1 MARLNNNV
9 LRTIAAVSVIG
20 ISATTAAPANALPA
34 LPDPG
39 EIIAGWQRNVE
50 NLTKRFD
57 RAETN
62 DLVAQAQRDI
72 EAFLA
77 AAMPNDQAQSSQTVA
92 QNIAATLDQL
102 GGVMNQPSEN
112 QHSKNQQ
119 FGFVGAP
126 DTQRFIDTLK
136 ANADD
141 LGSMMLS
148 VVKSEDTADD
158 AEITM
163 LIQKKDGSTVV
174 NVLDNLP
181 AKTADALAAKLYEL
195 ADQVAAHGTGRS
207 NDVPTADL
215 VAGLDQARLTSTAAQ
230 AAAAGNQPVLDAAS
244 AQMDDTTRAENTANT
259 DAARNTQLVTVTVNF
274 AGDEPTVTTAVSD
287 GATTR
292 TVTTDDAGAAQDGLV
307 RALRDVTGS
316 DAVGSDSAGSDT
328 AGSEPAPD
336 TLLESVADVVNPS
349 SGRGSLSEAMRDALA
364 KLERGEAVDLSTFSV
379 ADLQS
384 LLDRVSSSRS
394 GVAPA
399 TTTPGTAPADTVKD
413 STAQDGASQDG
424 TVVVT
429 VAIDGTDTRE
439 VEVNVAVK
447 GDGADATGTSSATD
461 TPAGAAVT
469 TTVTVTVPAGAK
481 LTSTVPS
488 SVAEPAVSDPD
499 ADARASAAL
508 TSAVMAQAQQLNAQA
523 TAEPV
528 SDAGSGAGTGSD
540 SAGTGSADAYQ
551 QSGSAQAGT
560 SATDTDTA
568 STSSAATATVQPS
581 ATATSS
587 AAPTAAPTAQEDLA
601 VTGSDSSTLMKVL
614 LGLGV
619 LALIAAA
626 GGVWT
631 VQRDRRREFE
641 GGQ

>member
-20 ISATTAAPANALPA
+20 ISASTAAPANALPA

-39 EIIAGWQRNVE
+39 EIIAGWQRNVD

-57 RAETN
+57 KVEAN
-62 DLVAQAQRDI
+62 PNAVAGDLVAQAQRDI

-77 AAMPNDQAQSSQTVA
+77 ATVPTDQAQSHQTVA

-119 FGFVGAP
+119 FGVVGAP

-148 VVKSEDTADD
+148 VVKGEDTADD

-174 NVLDNLP
+174 NTLDNLP

-195 ADQVAAHGTGRS
+195 ADQVAAHGTQR
-207 NDVPTADL
+207 NNNAATADL

-230 AAAAGNQPVLDAAS
+230 AAAVGNQPVLDAVAG
-244 AQMDDTTRAENTANT
+244 QMDQARTANT
-259 DAARNTQLVTVTVNF
+259 DAARGTQLVTVAVNF

-292 TVTTDDAGAAQDGLV
+292 TVTTDEAGTAQDGLV
-307 RALRDVTGS
+307 RALRDVGGS
-316 DAVGSDSAGSDT
+316 DAAASDT
-328 AGSEPAPD
+328 SAPG
-336 TLLESVADVVNPS
+336 TLLESVAELVNTS
-349 SGRGSLSEAMRDALA
+349 SGSSRDSLSEAVQNALT
-364 KLERGEAVDLSTFSV
+364 KLERGEAVDLGDFAV

-384 LLDRVSSSRS
+384 LLNRMSSGRNS
-394 GVAPA
+394 VVP
-399 TTTPGTAPADTVKD
+399 TTTAGAAPSNTVKNSTVKD
-413 STAQDGASQDG
+413 STAQDDP
-424 TVVVT
+424 VVVT
-429 VAIDGTDTRE
+429 VAIDGANKRD
-439 VEVNVAVK
+439 VEINVAVG
-447 GDGADATGTSSATD
+447 GDGANATASSAAD
-461 TPAGAAVT
+461 KPAGAVVT

-481 LTSTVPS
+481 STGTAS
-488 SVAEPAVSDPD
+488 TGTEPTSDPD
-499 ADARASAAL
+499 ADARASEAL
-508 TSAVMAQAQQLNAQA
+508 TSAVMAQVQQLNEQA
-523 TAEPV
+523 AAEPV
-528 SDAGSGAGTGSD
+528 ADT
-540 SAGTGSADAYQ
+540 GTGSAGTDQ
-551 QSGSAQAGT
+551 QSGSAQDG
-560 SATDTDTA
+560 
-568 STSSAATATVQPS
+568 TSSAATTTAATTTAQPS
-581 ATATSS
+581 AAATPE
-587 AAPTAAPTAQEDLA
+587 ATPTAQEDLA
-601 VTGSDSSTLMKVL
+601 VTGSDSSNLMKVL

-619 LALIAAA
+619 LALLAAA

-631 VQRDRRREFE
+631 VYRSRREFE
-641 GGQ
+641 NGQ